1 MFPAFASFA
10 ADSELRRRIDEH
22 ACTIEELSSKEGQ
35 RAVWA
40 ELAELG
46 AAIRGDNS

>member
-1 MFPAFASFA
+1 MKG
-10 ADSELRRRIDEH
+10 DEH
-22 ACTIEELSSKEGQ
+22 ACAIEELKECQ
-35 RAVWA
+35 QAICA